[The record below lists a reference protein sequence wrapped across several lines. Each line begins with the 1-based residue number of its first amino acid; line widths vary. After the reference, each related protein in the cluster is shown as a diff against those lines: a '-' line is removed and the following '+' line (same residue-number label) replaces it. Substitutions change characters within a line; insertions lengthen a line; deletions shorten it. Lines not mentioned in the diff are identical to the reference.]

1 MAATIDVDVGGT
13 FTDCFVVRDSVIG
26 VGKSPTTHYD
36 VTVGFI
42 KAVEV
47 AAQNLGIDAE
57 ELFREVRTIRYATTV
72 SINALIQRSGPKLG
86 LMTTS
91 GFEDTILIGRARQ
104 WVDGLRIDA
113 MRNLAVIRKPEPII
127 PRDLIVGLHER
138 VDCFGS
144 ILQPLDREEVLDK
157 VQYLVDKGVNGFVV
171 SLLWSFMNPEHET
184 MVREIIEEEY
194 PDIYLG
200 SVPVLLSS
208 EIAPKSGEYPRTMTT
223 ILNAY
228 VHRELSEILG
238 RLGEELRDRGY
249 RKPLLVTHSG
259 GGCARMSRTSAVQ
272 TYNSG
277 PVAALMGG
285 VHLSAPL
292 DLNRIVVTDMGGTTF
307 DVGLVVDGKA
317 ESYESIPVIE
327 RFRNYVPTLE
337 TRSIGAGGG
346 TIAWFNPI
354 FQRMRLGPN
363 SAGAMP
369 GPACYD
375 LGGEEPTVTDADVV
389 LGYIDPEYFLGGRLE
404 LDPELAEKAIREK
417 LANPLGISLE
427 EAAYQV
433 RRIIDATMGQEIFKE
448 VALKGHDP
456 RQFTIFALGGAG
468 PTHCCGYA
476 EPLGS
481 PDIYVFPFSPVF
493 GAFGS
498 SSMPVLHV
506 YELSSQVTL
515 QEPYSGTFLWDMDL
529 FNDTVEQLKEKA
541 FRDMAGEGFTAEEIQ
556 FELDLEMRYGTQI
569 STMEMRSPLLKVEN
583 EEDVQILVGAFE
595 KEYEANFGAASAYPE
610 GGVEVLVF
618 RLKAKVD
625 LPKYEL
631 TPYPEGGKDAGNAI
645 KGTRRV
651 YWEDGWRETDIYDYA
666 GMGSGK
672 VVPGP
677 AILEAE
683 FTTIVIPPGKEMS
696 FDRYMIGVIR
706 NSGTGG
712 RG

>member
-1 MAATIDVDVGGT
+1 
-13 FTDCFVVRDSVIG
+13 
-26 VGKSPTTHYD
+26 
-36 VTVGFI
+36 
-42 KAVEV
+42 
-47 AAQNLGIDAE
+47 
-57 ELFREVRTIRYATTV
+57 
-72 SINALIQRSGPKLG
+72 
-86 LMTTS
+86 
-91 GFEDTILIGRARQ
+91 
-104 WVDGLRIDA
+104 
-113 MRNLAVIRKPEPII
+113 
-127 PRDLIVGLHER
+127 
-138 VDCFGS
+138 
-144 ILQPLDREEVLDK
+144 
-157 VQYLVDKGVNGFVV
+157 
-171 SLLWSFMNPEHET
+171 
-184 MVREIIEEEY
+184 
-194 PDIYLG
+194 
-200 SVPVLLSS
+200 
-208 EIAPKSGEYPRTMTT
+208 
-223 ILNAY
+223 
-228 VHRELSEILG
+228 
-238 RLGEELRDRGY
+238 
-249 RKPLLVTHSG
+249 
-259 GGCARMSRTSAVQ
+259 MSRTSAVQ

-292 DLNRIVVTDMGGTTF
+292 DLDRIVVTDMGGTTF

-346 TIAWFNPI
+346 TIAWFNSI
-354 FQRMRLGPN
+354 FQRMQLGPN

-476 EPLGS
+476 GPLGS

>member
-1 MAATIDVDVGGT
+1 M
-13 FTDCFVVRDSVIG
+13 
-26 VGKSPTTHYD
+26 
-36 VTVGFI
+36 
-42 KAVEV
+42 
-47 AAQNLGIDAE
+47 
-57 ELFREVRTIRYATTV
+57 
-72 SINALIQRSGPKLG
+72 
-86 LMTTS
+86 
-91 GFEDTILIGRARQ
+91 
-104 WVDGLRIDA
+104 
-113 MRNLAVIRKPEPII
+113 
-127 PRDLIVGLHER
+127 
-138 VDCFGS
+138 
-144 ILQPLDREEVLDK
+144 
-157 VQYLVDKGVNGFVV
+157 
-171 SLLWSFMNPEHET
+171 
-184 MVREIIEEEY
+184 
-194 PDIYLG
+194 
-200 SVPVLLSS
+200 
-208 EIAPKSGEYPRTMTT
+208 
-223 ILNAY
+223 
-228 VHRELSEILG
+228 
-238 RLGEELRDRGY
+238 
-249 RKPLLVTHSG
+249 
-259 GGCARMSRTSAVQ
+259 
-272 TYNSG
+272 
-277 PVAALMGG
+277 
-285 VHLSAPL
+285 
-292 DLNRIVVTDMGGTTF
+292 
-307 DVGLVVDGKA
+307 
-317 ESYESIPVIE
+317 
-327 RFRNYVPTLE
+327 
-337 TRSIGAGGG
+337 
-346 TIAWFNPI
+346 
-354 FQRMRLGPN
+354 
-363 SAGAMP
+363 
-369 GPACYD
+369 
-375 LGGEEPTVTDADVV
+375 
-389 LGYIDPEYFLGGRLE
+389 E